1 MKQITVSADVFSR
14 IWALRQDGED
24 SESDI
29 LARVLSSAPKQEKDR
44 EPGYVAGNLD
54 DGVRDVRSGTHF
66 PEGFEIF
73 RRFKGTDV
81 RAIASGGA
89 WVLRASGARYASL
102 NELSRGVG
110 AGAENAWVNWHYLD
124 GAQRQPLTV
133 LRDPASI
140 SRRPKKRVRAKPT
153 ERPTE
158 DTQWREDV
166 RQGLAAIEDGRG
178 LLADIY
184 KSVEQVRRTAG
195 RDWPESADAI
205 VRRTLEENASGSDAY
220 KGGADLFTMPYGPS
234 AGFWALR

>member
-1 MKQITVSADVFSR
+1 MKQIAVSADVFAR
-14 IWALRQDGED
+14 IWAERQNGED
-24 SESDI
+24 SENDI
-29 LARVLSSAPKQEKDR
+29 LARILPSAAAQEKGR
-44 EPGYVAGNLD
+44 EPGNLTESLD

-73 RRFKGTDV
+73 RRFKGTDA

-102 NELSRGVG
+102 NALSRGIG
-110 AGAENAWVNWHYLD
+110 AGTENAWVNWHYLD

-140 SRRPKKRVRAKPT
+140 SRRPKKRARAKPA
-153 ERPTE
+153 ERPSAE
-158 DTQWREDV
+158 TQWRDDV

-184 KSVEQVRRTAG
+184 KSVEKVRRAAG
-195 RDWPESADAI
+195 RHWPASADAVI
-205 VRRTLEENASGSDAY
+205 RRTLEESSSDSHAY
-220 KGGADLFTMPYGPS
+220 KGGVDLFAMPYGPD